1 MKSLWTMKSIAD
13 KMQNREDV
21 DEGCGAGL
29 TLRRQQK
36 KYIEGEDLLA
46 VKVGT
51 NETMRVLDFNE
62 TC

>member
-1 MKSLWTMKSIAD
+1 MKSLRTMKSIAD

-36 KYIEGEDLLA
+36 KRLFDFE
-46 VKVGT
+46 
-51 NETMRVLDFNE
+51 ETV
-62 TC
+62 